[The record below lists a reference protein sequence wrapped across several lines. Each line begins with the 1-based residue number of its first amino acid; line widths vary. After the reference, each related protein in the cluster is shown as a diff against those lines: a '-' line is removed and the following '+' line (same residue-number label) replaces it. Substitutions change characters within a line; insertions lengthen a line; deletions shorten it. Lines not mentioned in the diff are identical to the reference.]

1 VGRLLA
7 EIGRTVV
14 AYVKGQFRISVILS
28 LIYAV
33 GFAICEVPGWLFV
46 AFLCG
51 FLNLIPFLG
60 GLIGMGIALFLTWLD
75 DGGVYRLSGV
85 LAVWIVAQGLEGFW
99 ITPKILGQ
107 RLSLKPLAVFF
118 AVLVGGSLF
127 GPVGVLFA
135 APVLA
140 VAMVVWRFFAV
151 ANVPGGRDPSAPPQ
165 SD

>member
-1 VGRLLA
+1 MGSLFA
-7 EIGRTVV
+7 EIGRTLV
-14 AYVKGQFRISVILS
+14 AYVTGQFRISVILS
-28 LIYAV
+28 LMYAV
-33 GFAICEVPGWLFV
+33 GFAIFEVPGWLFV

-51 FLNLIPFLG
+51 FLNIIPFIG
-60 GLIGMGIALFLTWLD
+60 GVIGVAVALFLTWID
-75 DGGVYRLSGV
+75 EGGLYRLSGV
-85 LAVWIVAQGLEGFW
+85 LAVWVVAQGLEGFW

-118 AVLVGGSLF
+118 AVLAGGAIF

-140 VAMVVWRFFAV
+140 VAMVIWRFFSV
-151 ANVPGGRDPSAPPQ
+151 ASARGRDPSARPR